1 MGFYLGAVFIGD
13 PVPNGLLQS
22 PVYAAHPKR
31 ASESGGLASL
41 DHTLPLG
48 WLRVSAPLELKGAVS
63 FPRLGSASLQ
73 KACQG
78 WEECPDHVFR
88 DLGLDSWVLTGS
100 NRARFWVQGKEKDK
114 GNIQVLEREVLI
126 HTSSFLIS
134 GMRRC
139 GHCQRLQPTWNDLG
153 DKYNNMENPQVYV
166 VKVDCTTDTPLCS
179 EFGVRGYPTLK
190 LLKPGQEP
198 LKYQGPRD
206 FQALENW
213 MLEKLNEEPS
223 DSESDVEP
231 PKAPEPKQGMYELSA
246 NNFKMHIAEGNHF
259 IKFFAPWCGHCK
271 ALAPTW
277 EQLAQAFEHS
287 ETVKIGKVDCTQH
300 YEVCSENQVRGY
312 PTLLWFRNGEKGD
325 QYKGKRD
332 FDSLKEYVD
341 SQLQSS
347 GKEPPADKPAE
358 APQPPAEPTRVESYS
373 KKARSVLACL
383 GCRSVERLTEKL
395 SCVSLQVALG
405 NKESEAFF
413 AGLACSCP
421 LIRVRCGHC
430 KNLAPTWENL
440 AKEQFPGLTDVKI
453 AEVDCTVERS
463 VCNRFSVRGYPT
475 LLLFRGGKKVS
486 EHNGTR
492 DLESLHSFVL
502 RQARDEL

>member
-1 MGFYLGAVFIGD
+1 FC
-13 PVPNGLLQS
+13 
-22 PVYAAHPKR
+22 H
-31 ASESGGLASL
+31 
-41 DHTLPLG
+41 
-48 WLRVSAPLELKGAVS
+48 
-63 FPRLGSASLQ
+63 
-73 KACQG
+73 
-78 WEECPDHVFR
+78 
-88 DLGLDSWVLTGS
+88 
-100 NRARFWVQGKEKDK
+100 
-114 GNIQVLEREVLI
+114 
-126 HTSSFLIS
+126 
-134 GMRRC
+134 RC

-153 DKYNNMENPQVYV
+153 DKYNSMENPQVYV
-166 VKVDCTTDTPLCS
+166 VKVDCTVDIPLCS

-190 LLKPGQEP
+190 LLKPGQES

-231 PKAPEPKQGMYELSA
+231 PKAPEAKQGMYELSA
-246 NNFKMHIAEGNHF
+246 DNFKMHIAEGNHF

-300 YEVCSENQVRGY
+300 YEVCSETQVRGY

-341 SQLQSS
+341 SQLQSY

-358 APQPPAEPTRVESYS
+358 APQPPPAEPTHVEVSAPALCS
-373 KKARSVLACL
+373 KIKWKVYLLNKSP
-383 GCRSVERLTEKL
+383 SF
-395 SCVSLQVALG
+395 VS
-405 NKESEAFF
+405 
-413 AGLACSCP
+413 
-421 LIRVRCGHC
+421 RCGHC

-453 AEVDCTVERS
+453 AEVDCTVERNI
-463 VCNRFSVRGYPT
+463 CNRFSVRGYPT

>member
-1 MGFYLGAVFIGD
+1 AEAQSGPGAWRCGAMAVLRWALLALAVIGAEPQPEPD
-13 PVPNGLLQS
+13 PDPHGRHLYDAEMLRHG
-22 PVYAAHPKR
+22 AA
-31 ASESGGLASL
+31 
-41 DHTLPLG
+41 
-48 WLRVSAPLELKGAVS
+48 SAPHFVMFFA
-63 FPRLGSASLQ
+63 P
-73 KACQG
+73 
-78 WEECPDHVFR
+78 W
-88 DLGLDSWVLTGS
+88 
-100 NRARFWVQGKEKDK
+100 
-114 GNIQVLEREVLI
+114 
-126 HTSSFLIS
+126 
-134 GMRRC
+134 C

-153 DKYNNMENPQVYV
+153 DKYNSMENPQVYV

-213 MLEKLNEEPS
+213 MLEKLNEEPL
-223 DSESDVEP
+223 DAESDVEP
-231 PKAPEPKQGMYELSA
+231 PKAPEAKQGMYELSA
-246 NNFKMHIAEGNHF
+246 DNFKGHIAEGNHF

-287 ETVKIGKVDCTQH
+287 EAVKIGKVDCTQH
-300 YEVCSENQVRGY
+300 YEVCSETQVRGY
-312 PTLLWFRNGEKGD
+312 PTLLWFRNGEKDD

-347 GKEPPADKPAE
+347 GKEPPPEKPTE
-358 APQPPAEPTRVESYS
+358 APPQPPAEAPHAEAAVLSLSE
-373 KKARSVLACL
+373 KDFDEIIARGITFIKFYA
-383 GCRSVERLTEKL
+383 
-395 SCVSLQVALG
+395 
-405 NKESEAFF
+405 
-413 AGLACSCP
+413 P
-421 LIRVRCGHC
+421 WCGHC

-463 VCNRFSVRGYPT
+463 VCSRFSVRGYPT

>member
-1 MGFYLGAVFIGD
+1 FC
-13 PVPNGLLQS
+13 
-22 PVYAAHPKR
+22 H
-31 ASESGGLASL
+31 
-41 DHTLPLG
+41 
-48 WLRVSAPLELKGAVS
+48 
-63 FPRLGSASLQ
+63 
-73 KACQG
+73 
-78 WEECPDHVFR
+78 
-88 DLGLDSWVLTGS
+88 
-100 NRARFWVQGKEKDK
+100 
-114 GNIQVLEREVLI
+114 
-126 HTSSFLIS
+126 
-134 GMRRC
+134 RC

-166 VKVDCTTDTPLCS
+166 VKVDCTTDTPMCS

-206 FQALENW
+206 FQTLEKW

-223 DSESDVEP
+223 DPASDVEP
-231 PKAPEPKQGMYELSA
+231 PKAPEPKQGMYELSTD
-246 NNFKMHIAEGNHF
+246 NFKMHIAEGNHF

-300 YEVCSENQVRGY
+300 SEVCSETQVRGY

-332 FDSLKEYVD
+332 LDSLKEYVD

-347 GKEPPADKPAE
+347 EKEPSADKSDEPQ
-358 APQPPAEPTRVESYS
+358 QPPAEPAHVEAAVLSLS
-373 KKARSVLACL
+373 EKDFDATIARGITFIKFYA
-383 GCRSVERLTEKL
+383 
-395 SCVSLQVALG
+395 
-405 NKESEAFF
+405 
-413 AGLACSCP
+413 P
-421 LIRVRCGHC
+421 WCGHC

-453 AEVDCTVERS
+453 AEVDCTVERN

>member
-1 MGFYLGAVFIGD
+1 
-13 PVPNGLLQS
+13 
-22 PVYAAHPKR
+22 
-31 ASESGGLASL
+31 
-41 DHTLPLG
+41 
-48 WLRVSAPLELKGAVS
+48 
-63 FPRLGSASLQ
+63 
-73 KACQG
+73 
-78 WEECPDHVFR
+78 
-88 DLGLDSWVLTGS
+88 
-100 NRARFWVQGKEKDK
+100 
-114 GNIQVLEREVLI
+114 
-126 HTSSFLIS
+126 
-134 GMRRC
+134 
-139 GHCQRLQPTWNDLG
+139 
-153 DKYNNMENPQVYV
+153 MENPQVYV
-166 VKVDCTTDTPLCS
+166 VKVDCTVDLPLCS

-223 DSESDVEP
+223 DAESDVEP

-246 NNFKMHIAEGNHF
+246 DNFKMHIAEGNHF

-277 EQLAQAFEHS
+277 EQLAQVFEHS

-300 YEVCSENQVRGY
+300 YEVCSETQVRGY

-347 GKEPPADKPAE
+347 GKEPQADKPVE
-358 APQPPAEPTRVESYS
+358 APQPPAEPTHVEAAVLSLS
-373 KKARSVLACL
+373 EKDFDATIARGITFIKFYA
-383 GCRSVERLTEKL
+383 
-395 SCVSLQVALG
+395 
-405 NKESEAFF
+405 
-413 AGLACSCP
+413 P
-421 LIRVRCGHC
+421 WCGHC

-453 AEVDCTVERS
+453 AEVDCTVER
-463 VCNRFSVRGYPT
+463 NVRGYPT

-502 RQARDEL
+502 RQARDELTFLFSLKMCEGEKATVMKMRRVLSKFMAALQSPCEDCLSVTSTSSYYHIPVFLQDYVRIIIKRQPSLYTLTRGHYSAKDTVGNLSYVNSFSTSARLLKEGQDSQPELHEQAGGPNGKLNALLGKEETRHQRLIKKIAACLLLTPKSQRKIKSSIT

>member
-1 MGFYLGAVFIGD
+1 MLRHGA
-13 PVPNGLLQS
+13 
-22 PVYAAHPKR
+22 AA
-31 ASESGGLASL
+31 
-41 DHTLPLG
+41 
-48 WLRVSAPLELKGAVS
+48 APHFVMFFA
-63 FPRLGSASLQ
+63 P
-73 KACQG
+73 
-78 WEECPDHVFR
+78 W
-88 DLGLDSWVLTGS
+88 
-100 NRARFWVQGKEKDK
+100 
-114 GNIQVLEREVLI
+114 
-126 HTSSFLIS
+126 
-134 GMRRC
+134 C

-166 VKVDCTTDTPLCS
+166 VKVDCTVDLPLCS

-223 DSESDVEP
+223 DPESDVEP

-246 NNFKMHIAEGNHF
+246 DNFKMHIAEGNHF

-277 EQLAQAFEHS
+277 EQLAQVFEHS
-287 ETVKIGKVDCTQH
+287 ETVKIGKLVKYH
-300 YEVCSENQVRGY
+300 LKHVLAKILS
-312 PTLLWFRNGEKGD
+312 LLTVLSIMKSALKRKFVVIPHSSGLGMVKRFGKYLKYGEASKGD

-347 GKEPPADKPAE
+347 GKEPPADKPVE
-358 APQPPAEPTRVESYS
+358 APQPPAEPTHVEAAVLSLS
-373 KKARSVLACL
+373 EKDFDETIARGITFIKFYA
-383 GCRSVERLTEKL
+383 
-395 SCVSLQVALG
+395 
-405 NKESEAFF
+405 
-413 AGLACSCP
+413 P
-421 LIRVRCGHC
+421 WCGHC

-453 AEVDCTVERS
+453 AEVDCTVERN

>member
-1 MGFYLGAVFIGD
+1 M
-13 PVPNGLLQS
+13 
-22 PVYAAHPKR
+22 
-31 ASESGGLASL
+31 ASL
-41 DHTLPLG
+41 RSGRAWWRLLSMAVLG
-48 WLRVSAPLELKGAVS
+48 PVLCGRPGRAEEPEPGPDPHGRHVYSAEMLRHGAAAAPHFVMFFA
-63 FPRLGSASLQ
+63 P
-73 KACQG
+73 
-78 WEECPDHVFR
+78 W
-88 DLGLDSWVLTGS
+88 
-100 NRARFWVQGKEKDK
+100 
-114 GNIQVLEREVLI
+114 
-126 HTSSFLIS
+126 
-134 GMRRC
+134 C

-223 DSESDVEP
+223 DPETAVEP

-246 NNFKMHIAEGNHF
+246 DNFKMHIAEGNHF

-300 YEVCSENQVRGY
+300 YEVCSETQVRGY

-341 SQLQSS
+341 SQLQNS
-347 GKEPPADKPAE
+347 GKEPQADKPAE
-358 APQPPAEPTRVESYS
+358 APQPPAEPTRVE
-373 KKARSVLACL
+373 AAVLSL
-383 GCRSVERLTEKL
+383 SEKDFDTTI
-395 SCVSLQVALG
+395 ATG
-405 NKESEAFF
+405 ITFIKFYA
-413 AGLACSCP
+413 P
-421 LIRVRCGHC
+421 WCGHC

-453 AEVDCTVERS
+453 AEVDCTVERN

>member
-1 MGFYLGAVFIGD
+1 M
-13 PVPNGLLQS
+13 
-22 PVYAAHPKR
+22 
-31 ASESGGLASL
+31 
-41 DHTLPLG
+41 
-48 WLRVSAPLELKGAVS
+48 APLRSGPAWW
-63 FPRLGSASLQ
+63 R
-73 KACQG
+73 
-78 WEECPDHVFR
+78 
-88 DLGLDSWVLTGS
+88 
-100 NRARFWVQGKEKDK
+100 
-114 GNIQVLEREVLI
+114 
-126 HTSSFLIS
+126 LIS
-134 GMRRC
+134 LAVLGPVLCGRPGRAEPEPGPGPDAGPAADPDPDPDPHGRHLYSAEMLRHGAAAAPHFVMFFAPWC

-153 DKYNNMENPQVYV
+153 DKYNSMENPQVYV

-246 NNFKMHIAEGNHF
+246 DNFKTHIAEGNHF

-287 ETVKIGKVDCTQH
+287 EAVKIGKVDCTQH
-300 YEVCSENQVRGY
+300 YEVCSETQVRGY

-358 APQPPAEPTRVESYS
+358 APQPPAEPTHVEAAVLSLS
-373 KKARSVLACL
+373 EKDFDATIARGITFIKFYA
-383 GCRSVERLTEKL
+383 
-395 SCVSLQVALG
+395 
-405 NKESEAFF
+405 
-413 AGLACSCP
+413 P
-421 LIRVRCGHC
+421 WCGHC

-453 AEVDCTVERS
+453 AEVDCTVERN

>member
-1 MGFYLGAVFIGD
+1 MALLRSGPAWWRVLSLAVLGPVLCGCPGRAEPEPD
-13 PVPNGLLQS
+13 P
-22 PVYAAHPKR
+22 AAADPHGR
-31 ASESGGLASL
+31 HLYSAEM
-41 DHTLPLG
+41 
-48 WLRVSAPLELKGAVS
+48 LRHGAAAAPHFVMFFA
-63 FPRLGSASLQ
+63 P
-73 KACQG
+73 
-78 WEECPDHVFR
+78 W
-88 DLGLDSWVLTGS
+88 
-100 NRARFWVQGKEKDK
+100 
-114 GNIQVLEREVLI
+114 
-126 HTSSFLIS
+126 
-134 GMRRC
+134 C

-166 VKVDCTTDTPLCS
+166 VKVDCTVDIPLCS

-206 FQALENW
+206 FQALEKW

-223 DSESDVEP
+223 DPESDVEP

-246 NNFKMHIAEGNHF
+246 DNFKMHIAEGNHF

-300 YEVCSENQVRGY
+300 YEVCSETQVRGY

-358 APQPPAEPTRVESYS
+358 APQPPAEPTHVE
-373 KKARSVLACL
+373 AAVLSL
-383 GCRSVERLTEKL
+383 SEKDFD
-395 SCVSLQVALG
+395 ATIATG
-405 NKESEAFF
+405 ITFIKFYA
-413 AGLACSCP
+413 P
-421 LIRVRCGHC
+421 WCGHC

-453 AEVDCTVERS
+453 AEVDCTVERN

>member
-1 MGFYLGAVFIGD
+1 M
-13 PVPNGLLQS
+13 P
-22 PVYAAHPKR
+22 
-31 ASESGGLASL
+31 
-41 DHTLPLG
+41 
-48 WLRVSAPLELKGAVS
+48 WLRSAPARRVALLSLAV
-63 FPRLGSASLQ
+63 LGSALCGRPAREAADPHGRHLYSAEMLRHG
-73 KACQG
+73 AAPHFVFFSG
-78 WEECPDHVFR
+78 W
-88 DLGLDSWVLTGS
+88 
-100 NRARFWVQGKEKDK
+100 
-114 GNIQVLEREVLI
+114 
-126 HTSSFLIS
+126 
-134 GMRRC
+134 C

-153 DKYNNMENPQVYV
+153 DKYNSMENPQVYI
-166 VKVDCTTDTPLCS
+166 VKVDCTVDIPLCS

-223 DSESDVEP
+223 DPESDAEP

-246 NNFKMHIAEGNHF
+246 DNFKMHIAEGNHF

-300 YEVCSENQVRGY
+300 YEVCSETQVRGY

-358 APQPPAEPTRVESYS
+358 APQPPPAEPTHAEQAAVLSLSE
-373 KKARSVLACL
+373 KDFDATIARGITFIKFYA
-383 GCRSVERLTEKL
+383 
-395 SCVSLQVALG
+395 
-405 NKESEAFF
+405 
-413 AGLACSCP
+413 P
-421 LIRVRCGHC
+421 WCGHC

-453 AEVDCTVERS
+453 AEVDCTVERN

>member
-1 MGFYLGAVFIGD
+1 MAPPLSGPALWRLLAWAALCAGSVRAEPEPEADPHSRHLYSAEMLRHGA
-13 PVPNGLLQS
+13 
-22 PVYAAHPKR
+22 AA
-31 ASESGGLASL
+31 
-41 DHTLPLG
+41 
-48 WLRVSAPLELKGAVS
+48 APHFVMFFA
-63 FPRLGSASLQ
+63 P
-73 KACQG
+73 
-78 WEECPDHVFR
+78 W
-88 DLGLDSWVLTGS
+88 
-100 NRARFWVQGKEKDK
+100 
-114 GNIQVLEREVLI
+114 
-126 HTSSFLIS
+126 
-134 GMRRC
+134 C

-213 MLEKLNEEPS
+213 MLEKLNGEPS
-223 DSESDVEP
+223 DPDSVAEP
-231 PKAPEPKQGMYELSA
+231 PKAAESKQGMYELSA
-246 NNFKMHIAEGNHF
+246 DNFKTHIAEGNHF

-312 PTLLWFRNGEKGD
+312 PTLLWFRNGEK
-325 QYKGKRD
+325 QAAVLSLSEKD
-332 FDSLKEYVD
+332 FDETIARGITFIKFY
-341 SQLQSS
+341 
-347 GKEPPADKPAE
+347 
-358 APQPPAEPTRVESYS
+358 APW
-373 KKARSVLACL
+373 
-383 GCRSVERLTEKL
+383 
-395 SCVSLQVALG
+395 
-405 NKESEAFF
+405 
-413 AGLACSCP
+413 
-421 LIRVRCGHC
+421 CGHC

-453 AEVDCTVERS
+453 AEVDCTVERN
-463 VCNRFSVRGYPT
+463 VCSRFSVRGYPT

>member
-1 MGFYLGAVFIGD
+1 FC
-13 PVPNGLLQS
+13 
-22 PVYAAHPKR
+22 H
-31 ASESGGLASL
+31 
-41 DHTLPLG
+41 
-48 WLRVSAPLELKGAVS
+48 
-63 FPRLGSASLQ
+63 
-73 KACQG
+73 
-78 WEECPDHVFR
+78 
-88 DLGLDSWVLTGS
+88 
-100 NRARFWVQGKEKDK
+100 
-114 GNIQVLEREVLI
+114 
-126 HTSSFLIS
+126 
-134 GMRRC
+134 RC

-166 VKVDCTTDTPLCS
+166 VKVDCTVDLPLCS

-223 DSESDVEP
+223 DPESDVEP

-277 EQLAQAFEHS
+277 EQLAQVFEHS

-300 YEVCSENQVRGY
+300 YEVCSEAQVRGY

-347 GKEPPADKPAE
+347 GKEPPADKPVE
-358 APQPPAEPTRVESYS
+358 APQPPAEPTPVEGQAAVLSLS
-373 KKARSVLACL
+373 EKDFDATIARGITFIKFYA
-383 GCRSVERLTEKL
+383 
-395 SCVSLQVALG
+395 
-405 NKESEAFF
+405 
-413 AGLACSCP
+413 P
-421 LIRVRCGHC
+421 WCGHC
-430 KNLAPTWENL
+430 KNLAPTWEKL

-453 AEVDCTVERS
+453 AEVDCTVERNI
-463 VCNRFSVRGYPT
+463 CNRFSIHGYPT
-475 LLLFRGGKKVS
+475 LLLFRGGKKIS

-492 DLESLHSFVL
+492 DLESLHNFVL

>member
-1 MGFYLGAVFIGD
+1 FC
-13 PVPNGLLQS
+13 
-22 PVYAAHPKR
+22 H
-31 ASESGGLASL
+31 
-41 DHTLPLG
+41 
-48 WLRVSAPLELKGAVS
+48 
-63 FPRLGSASLQ
+63 
-73 KACQG
+73 
-78 WEECPDHVFR
+78 
-88 DLGLDSWVLTGS
+88 
-100 NRARFWVQGKEKDK
+100 
-114 GNIQVLEREVLI
+114 
-126 HTSSFLIS
+126 
-134 GMRRC
+134 RC

-179 EFGVRGYPTLK
+179 EFSVRGYPTLK

-223 DSESDVEP
+223 DPESDVEP

-246 NNFKMHIAEGNHF
+246 DNFKMHIAEGKTCWLTETSDHPPTGFNH
-259 IKFFAPWCGHCK
+259 ILHTMRKLRTALHLDGSKIK
-271 ALAPTW
+271 ALDRMAEASRACLTKQSLSPSS
-277 EQLAQAFEHS
+277 LLSHS
-287 ETVKIGKVDCTQH
+287 
-300 YEVCSENQVRGY
+300 
-312 PTLLWFRNGEKGD
+312 LGD

-347 GKEPPADKPAE
+347 GKEPPADKPTE
-358 APQPPAEPTRVESYS
+358 APQPPAEPTHVEAAVLSLS
-373 KKARSVLACL
+373 EKDFDATIARGITFIKFYA
-383 GCRSVERLTEKL
+383 
-395 SCVSLQVALG
+395 
-405 NKESEAFF
+405 
-413 AGLACSCP
+413 P
-421 LIRVRCGHC
+421 WCGHC

-453 AEVDCTVERS
+453 AEVDCTVERN
-463 VCNRFSVRGYPT
+463 VCSRFSVRGYPT